1 MAERIALDVY
11 WHDEAGAPLLRRV
24 ELPLGST
31 LRDAV
36 RASGVEALL
45 PAAWPQ
51 QLRLAVWGELR
62 EPDDAACDGDRV
74 DLLRALRI
82 DPKEARLR
90 RARHR
95 ARLDAQRRG

>member
-1 MAERIALDVY
+1 MAECIALDVY
-11 WHDEAGAPLLRRV
+11 WHDEAGVPLLRRV

-31 LRDAV
+31 LLDAV

-45 PAAWPQ
+45 PAAWQ
-51 QLRLAVWGELR
+51 ASLRLAVWGELR
-62 EPDDAACDGDRV
+62 DPRDIARDGDRI

-95 ARLDAQRRG
+95 ARVDAQRRG

>member
-1 MAERIALDVY
+1 MAERIVLDVY
-11 WHDEAGAPLLRRV
+11 WHDESGAAVLRRV
-24 ELPLGST
+24 ELPSGAT

-36 RASGVEALL
+36 GASGIEPLL

-51 QLRLAVWGELR
+51 ALRLAVWGELR
-62 EPDDAACDGDRV
+62 APDDAAQDGDRV

-82 DPKEARLR
+82 DPKDARQR